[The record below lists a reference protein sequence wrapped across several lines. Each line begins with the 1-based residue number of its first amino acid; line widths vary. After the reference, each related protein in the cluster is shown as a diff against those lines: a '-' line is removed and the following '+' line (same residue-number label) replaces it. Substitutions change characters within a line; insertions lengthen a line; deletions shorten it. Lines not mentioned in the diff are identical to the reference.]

1 VHHSNAYS
9 GNHGLCPGRVRS
21 DLSFASCAVNGK
33 RGSASPPIP
42 LPGSADLRQAIQHEL
57 TREVGTHAD
66 AKALAAAAVRVYDTL
81 AGQLALLIGDGG
93 VRALTARSLHLVQR
107 EFPWLAEA
115 QEADSSKGPFPQVGF
130 RLERQEPAVATEAAV
145 ALLATLGGLLEALIG
160 EALTM
165 RVLRAAWPSAFPDET
180 QQETRNR

>member
-1 VHHSNAYS
+1 M
-9 GNHGLCPGRVRS
+9 L
-21 DLSFASCAVNGK
+21 
-33 RGSASPPIP
+33 
-42 LPGSADLRQAIQHEL
+42 GSADLRQAIQHEL
-57 TREVGTHAD
+57 TREAGTHAD

-180 QQETRNR
+180 QQEARST